1 MCLYV
6 SVRVCVCCT
15 NHASMFIINFIALI
29 WINCDINDKQS
40 VGQGRGAR
48 RRPPYSPPRHTP
60 VLNPLPPPLSLSVQ
74 MMTLKLELH
83 LQALIA
89 LIVSYLIGVGG
100 QGTVPGAWGEGG
112 CRGRGEEGTASC
124 RHRLPYA
131 RN

>member
-1 MCLYV
+1 MT
-6 SVRVCVCCT
+6 SRVT
-15 NHASMFIINFIALI
+15 
-29 WINCDINDKQS
+29 DRDGEQD
-40 VGQGRGAR
+40 VG
-48 RRPPYSPPRHTP
+48 SLPRHSP

-89 LIVSYLIGVGG
+89 LIVSYLIGVGVARNSARG
-100 QGTVPGAWGEGG
+100 MGRGG
-112 CRGRGEEGTASC
+112 VGEEGTASC